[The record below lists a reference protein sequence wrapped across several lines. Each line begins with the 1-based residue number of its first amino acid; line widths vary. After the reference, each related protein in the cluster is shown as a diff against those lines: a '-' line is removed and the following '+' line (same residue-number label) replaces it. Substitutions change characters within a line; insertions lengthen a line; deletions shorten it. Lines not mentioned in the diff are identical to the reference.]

1 MVACVRQG
9 AADDPRE
16 KGTLRMSTA
25 PGEPE
30 VIPPEAAAV
39 LDTALL
45 DAVAA
50 ADGAVAIKGRSP
62 GQIVWRRLRQD
73 RLTMIALGSS
83 IFFVVLAAIA
93 PLLAKL
99 GWLNPD
105 QTHPELVQGL
115 GSMPEGFMGG
125 VSSSHWLGVE
135 PGTGRDLLSRI
146 VTGMTTSLTVALLA
160 TIFSVVVGTVIGI
173 VAGFAG
179 GRVDW
184 LLSRFMDLVLSF
196 PSTLMLLS
204 LQAVLVTQIASAMGQ
219 PASAPPPKIA
229 FMVLVLGFFG
239 FPFFARIIRGQ
250 VLSLREREFVEAARS
265 LGARRGR
272 IYFKELLPHLWA
284 PLLVYTTLV
293 LPANISAEA
302 ALGFLGVGLN
312 PPTASLGA
320 ILNDTVAYALPDP
333 AYFFFPGATV
343 FLLVLSFNLLG
354 DGLRD
359 ALDPKAGRQ

>member
-1 MVACVRQG
+1 MTV
-9 AADDPRE
+9 
-16 KGTLRMSTA
+16 A

-30 VIPPEAAAV
+30 NRSDASAV
-39 LDTALL
+39 PVGS
-45 DAVAA
+45 AVALDPGSPA
-50 ADGAVAIKGRSP
+50 ALDGVDGAVAIAGRTP
-62 GQIVWRRLRQD
+62 WQIVMRRLRRD
-73 RLTMIALGSS
+73 RVTMVAFGASV
-83 IFFVVLAAIA
+83 FFVALAAIA
-93 PLLAKL
+93 PLLARI
-99 GWLNPD
+99 GILNPD

-115 GSMPEGFMGG
+115 GSMPEGLMGG
-125 VSSSHWLGVE
+125 VSWSHWLGVE

-160 TIFSVVVGTVIGI
+160 TLFSVVVGTIIGI
-173 VAGFAG
+173 ISGFAG

-184 LLSRFMDLVLSF
+184 LLSRSMDLVLSF

-204 LQAVLVTQIASAMGQ
+204 LQAVLVDRIASIMGQ
-219 PASAPPPKIA
+219 PSSAPPPKIA

-272 IYFKELLPHLWA
+272 LYFKELLPHLWA

-320 ILNDTVAYALPDP
+320 ILNDTVSYALPDP
-333 AYFFFPGATV
+333 AYFFFPGVTV

>member
-1 MVACVRQG
+1 MTV
-9 AADDPRE
+9 
-16 KGTLRMSTA
+16 A

-30 VIPPEAAAV
+30 NRSDASAV
-39 LDTALL
+39 PVAS
-45 DAVAA
+45 AVAVDPGSPVA
-50 ADGAVAIKGRSP
+50 LDGVDGAVAIAGRTP
-62 GQIVWRRLRQD
+62 WQIVMRRLRRD
-73 RLTMIALGSS
+73 RVTMVAFGASV
-83 IFFVVLAAIA
+83 FFVALAAIA
-93 PLLAKL
+93 PLLARI
-99 GWLNPD
+99 GILNPD

-115 GSMPEGFMGG
+115 SAQ
-125 VSSSHWLGVE
+125 HWLGVE
-135 PGTGRDLLSRI
+135 PGTGRDLFSRI

-160 TIFSVVVGTVIGI
+160 TLFSVVVGTIIGI
-173 VAGFAG
+173 ISGFAG

-184 LLSRFMDLVLSF
+184 LLSRSMDLVLSF

-204 LQAVLVTQIASAMGQ
+204 LQAVLVDRIASIMGQ
-219 PASAPPPKIA
+219 PSSAPPPKIA

-272 IYFKELLPHLWA
+272 LYFKELLPHLWA
-284 PLLVYTTLV
+284 PILVYTTLI

-320 ILNDTVAYALPDP
+320 ILNDTVSYALPDP
-333 AYFFFPGATV
+333 AYFFFPGVTV

>member
-1 MVACVRQG
+1 MDLTGSSAATTIETGTPVSPVPVSKAIEGRSLGAIAWMRLKRDKLTMAALSVAVFFI
-9 AADDPRE
+9 
-16 KGTLRMSTA
+16 
-25 PGEPE
+25 
-30 VIPPEAAAV
+30 V
-39 LDTALL
+39 
-45 DAVAA
+45 
-50 ADGAVAIKGRSP
+50 VAI
-62 GQIVWRRLRQD
+62 
-73 RLTMIALGSS
+73 T
-83 IFFVVLAAIA
+83 A
-93 PLLAKL
+93 PLLTKL
-99 GWLNPD
+99 GALDPYNGN
-105 QTHPELVQGL
+105 TALVRGI
-115 GSMPEGFMGG
+115 GSTPTKPWNG
-125 VSSSHWLGVE
+125 VDGEHWFGVE
-135 PGTGRDLLSRI
+135 PGTGRDLFSRI
-146 VTGMTTSLTVALLA
+146 VTGITTSLTVAILA
-160 TIFSVVVGTVIGI
+160 TLLSVVLGVTLGL
-173 VAGFAG
+173 VAGFSK
-179 GRVDW
+179 GRLDW
-184 LLSRFMDLVLSF
+184 LISRFLDLVLSF